1 MSVHSS
7 HHSSHHS
14 LDIDAPS
21 PNHHEIEQNQT
32 NNVPEEDGHT
42 AGQGNLLPNAD
53 QNDQPNEGGRQ
64 PGRNH
69 QPFSEEGYLAWAAEY
84 NRRHQQPQLQNVL
97 PIRTPNSLFRGRKPN
112 EYNYGDDI
120 HDYLKSFDIYKMV
133 TGLQSEQAFQVFCTF
148 LDNRSLNRV
157 LSLKLTGKQL
167 ADWESVKEDV
177 IQKLDPTYDTESSID
192 ELFAVKQTGSETTQ
206 DFADRL
212 EKTAQMISAFK
223 FMAVE
228 ATDKLMKD
236 AFINGLKSQQMMFC
250 LLQKSKLTY
259 DTALL
264 ESSKLEKILGK
275 IKAKVTILDSLN
287 DAAGLLT
294 IEEKET
300 PTIQPFQ
307 TTCWTCQRV
316 GHVKKDC
323 PEEDQRK
330 CYNCGASGHLTRD
343 CRSLTQ
349 RRGCNYC
356 QGTNHIER
364 NCFKKER
371 DDKEQDRYY
380 NQPRSNEF
388 DEGSVMCN
396 RSPSEDT
403 AHTSCA
409 A

>member
-1 MSVHSS
+1 MS

-14 LDIDAPS
+14 LDVDSPS
-21 PNHHEIEQNQT
+21 QNPLQTEQDHNTNTAEATNQPALRPKMFANT
-32 NNVPEEDGHT
+32 EQVNK
-42 AGQGNLLPNAD
+42 L
-53 QNDQPNEGGRQ
+53 NEGDRRPGMNQQ
-64 PGRNH
+64 PLG
-69 QPFSEEGYLAWAAEY
+69 EEGYLSWTAEY
-84 NRRHQQPQLQNVL
+84 NRRHQKPPPENALISMNN
-97 PIRTPNSLFRGRKPN
+97 RFFRGRKPN

-250 LLQKSKLTY
+250 LLQKSKLKY

-300 PTIQPFQ
+300 PPIQPFQ
-307 TTCWTCQRV
+307 TKCWTCQRV

-330 CYNCGASGHLTRD
+330 CYNCGASGHLMRD

-364 NCFKKER
+364 NCFKKES

-388 DEGSVMCN
+388 DEGSVICN
-396 RSPSEDT
+396 RSHQDAEVLQCN
-403 AHTSCA
+403 A
-409 A
+409 